1 MLGRGYL
8 SPKWF
13 YSGFILTCLLFI
25 CSFILQESHWSACL
39 VLTYTVCSTLL
50 VHAFF
55 CHGVISF
62 DMHEIFSPCISKGI
76 SPDEL
81 KIADISSIFKSVDST
96 TKENYRPASILKS
109 VSKLFEK
116 MIQSQLNTFFDEK
129 LSQHL
134 CGYRKG
140 YTTQYALLK
149 LIESWKKYRD
159 NNGYSAAVLMDLS
172 KAFDLRFATCKA
184 SCIQC

>member
-1 MLGRGYL
+1 
-8 SPKWF
+8 
-13 YSGFILTCLLFI
+13 
-25 CSFILQESHWSACL
+25 
-39 VLTYTVCSTLL
+39 
-50 VHAFF
+50 
-55 CHGVISF
+55 
-62 DMHEIFSPCISKGI
+62 MHEIFNPCISKGI

-149 LIESWKKYRD
+149 LIESWKKYSD
-159 NNGYSAAVLMDLS
+159 NNGYSAAVFIDLP
-172 KAFDLRFATCKA
+172 KAFDTLFAKLHA
-184 SCIQC
+184 